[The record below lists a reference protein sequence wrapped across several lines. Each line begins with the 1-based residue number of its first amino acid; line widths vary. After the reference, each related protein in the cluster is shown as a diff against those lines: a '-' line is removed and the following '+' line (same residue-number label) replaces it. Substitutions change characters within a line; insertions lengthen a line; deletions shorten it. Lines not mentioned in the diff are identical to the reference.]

1 VQQLDNS
8 RIAKIVT
15 ISQLPLA
22 IYRELAAHLQQVD
35 GVTTEVIMRS
45 EKSGKQVFDYQESQV
60 ESLRV
65 EYPQELKLDSQE
77 RIEEIIEYYSHRY
90 SRNV

>member
-1 VQQLDNS
+1 MEQLDNS

-65 EYPQELKLDSQE
+65 EYPQKLKLDSQE

>member
-1 VQQLDNS
+1 VEQLDNS

-65 EYPQELKLDSQE
+65 EYPQKLKLDSQE